1 MPFASAPTYS
11 HRCMRAC
18 INTYL
23 SIHAAMQLACV
34 PASYDWN
41 RDVSDPEAKA
51 AKQPSLARAVRLIG
65 PDEERN
71 ISRLKS

>member
-1 MPFASAPTYS
+1 
-11 HRCMRAC
+11 
-18 INTYL
+18 
-23 SIHAAMQLACV
+23 MQLACM